1 MLLNECT
8 QFDVGRTGYGSVDVS
23 PGDTGDDYYVNAYR
37 GSNRETIADDLTAA
51 EAAELIDTLNRVF
64 KV

>member
-8 QFDVGRTGYGSVDVS
+8 QFDVGRTGYGSVDVLA
-23 PGDTGDDYYVNAYR
+23 DAGDDYYVNAYR
-37 GSNRETIADDLTAA
+37 GSNRETIADDLTAS